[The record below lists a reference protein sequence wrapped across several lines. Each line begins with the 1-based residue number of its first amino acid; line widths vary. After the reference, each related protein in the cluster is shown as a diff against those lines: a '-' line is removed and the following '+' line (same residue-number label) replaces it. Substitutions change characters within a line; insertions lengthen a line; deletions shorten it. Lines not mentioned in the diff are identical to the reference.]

1 MNLARGRELG
11 ISSRVD
17 EGHDWIHKPSRSFYE
32 GKASV
37 GEATGGS
44 SGDIAVVLGATNG
57 EDEDNDSRDER
68 AETHVAA
75 SSSPAPDVASVVSSS
90 AARLHAFNAPLGR
103 RARVDVANWM
113 AQLVTHIADT
123 PLHKLRLPGTHDS
136 GAYHLSRTRM
146 GDLPAWLRAVNNAT
160 RGIVTRPITPIIAGW
175 GEAQS
180 LDVYNQLK
188 RGARYLDLRVVHE
201 RGGYF
206 TEHGMAGASYED
218 VLTQV
223 ASFLTDHPGEIVLC
237 DFNHFHRFDAFED
250 HVKFVDVIERTLGAH
265 MVPRALR
272 RASTEGDG
280 TVTVRDCLAANRRCV
295 CLYGGFDFAG
305 VARCAVEIGCW
316 GRKRDDIWSPWPM
329 AGTRRALV
337 ERMRAL
343 DAEGVN
349 CRGFF
354 VLQGVVTPDAK
365 RITKAVLLP
374 DWGRPRTLRA
384 LAERVT
390 PLVCSM
396 VTGGQ
401 VRARCVV
408 MVDHIDVADV
418 EGWLLGAYGGD

>member
-123 PLHKLRLPGTHDS
+123 PLHRLRLPGTHDS

-223 ASFLTDHPGEIVLC
+223 AAFLTDHASEIVLC
-237 DFNHFHRFDAFED
+237 VFNHFHR
-250 HVKFVDVIERTLGAH
+250 
-265 MVPRALR
+265 
-272 RASTEGDG
+272 
-280 TVTVRDCLAANRRCV
+280 
-295 CLYGGFDFAG
+295 
-305 VARCAVEIGCW
+305 
-316 GRKRDDIWSPWPM
+316 
-329 AGTRRALV
+329 
-337 ERMRAL
+337 
-343 DAEGVN
+343 
-349 CRGFF
+349 
-354 VLQGVVTPDAK
+354 
-365 RITKAVLLP
+365 
-374 DWGRPRTLRA
+374 
-384 LAERVT
+384 
-390 PLVCSM
+390 
-396 VTGGQ
+396 
-401 VRARCVV
+401 
-408 MVDHIDVADV
+408 
-418 EGWLLGAYGGD
+418 

>member
-223 ASFLTDHPGEIVLC
+223 ASFLDDHPGEIVLC

-250 HVKFVDVIERTLGAH
+250 HVKFVDVIERTLGRH
-265 MVPRALR
+265 MVPLALR

-305 VARCAVEIGCW
+305 VARCAVEAGCW
-316 GRKRDDIWSPWPM
+316 GRKR
-329 AGTRRALV
+329 
-337 ERMRAL
+337 
-343 DAEGVN
+343 
-349 CRGFF
+349 
-354 VLQGVVTPDAK
+354 
-365 RITKAVLLP
+365 
-374 DWGRPRTLRA
+374 
-384 LAERVT
+384 
-390 PLVCSM
+390 
-396 VTGGQ
+396 
-401 VRARCVV
+401 
-408 MVDHIDVADV
+408 
-418 EGWLLGAYGGD
+418 